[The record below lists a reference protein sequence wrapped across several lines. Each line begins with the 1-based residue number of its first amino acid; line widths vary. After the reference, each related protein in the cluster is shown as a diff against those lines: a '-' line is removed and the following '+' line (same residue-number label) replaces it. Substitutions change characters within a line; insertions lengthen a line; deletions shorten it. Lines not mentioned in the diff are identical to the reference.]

1 MVAPIQKL
9 LTIVIG
15 ALLTTGMAV
24 QGVPLYNDSSVD
36 TGNSLNLVNGQMIG
50 NEINLASGITSA
62 NVTSFAY
69 EIFSTEATF
78 TGTVQMEAF
87 LYANNGAPFNGF
99 ATPGTVLYDSG
110 SFHLS
115 TPLQDPSGME
125 VATLT
130 FDLSAK
136 PIPVGN
142 DLTLAVVVTGL
153 ASTDSVGMELFDPAA
168 VGQNFGDF
176 WANSGS
182 GWELLT
188 NTVPTDFGLRVGGTV
203 TSSSTATPDAAS
215 TAMLLGAGLSGLGL
229 ARRKLKAC

>member
-62 NVTSFAY
+62 NVTSFTY
-69 EIFSTEATF
+69 EIFSPDNAF
-78 TGTVQMEAF
+78 AGPNVQMEAF
-87 LYANNGAPFNGF
+87 LYANDGTPVNGF
-99 ATPGTVLYDSG
+99 STPSKVLYDSG

-182 GWELLT
+182 GWELLAI
-188 NTVPTDFGLRVGGTV
+188 PGERTDFGAVIEGTV
-203 TSSSTATPDAAS
+203 PDTVS
-215 TAMLLGAGLSGLGL
+215 TAMLLGAGLSGLSL